1 MAIQALLVYIIATYF
16 PLIFTFLPLLGKL
29 KIVLLAGV
37 VLLVS
42 FAANQNKY
50 TNTTAHRNP
59 IVYCWAV
66 FLFLMML
73 GIFGSLDQGRTLELI
88 ELNFKYFLVFM
99 VMIKIVDTAER
110 LQKVLFTFTLC
121 GVGMA
126 ISTTYNYV
134 FNIGGSADLT
144 GGYRAIALE
153 SGVFADP
160 NDLAVLLNSILPF
173 AAYFFLVKE
182 KKTLPLIG
190 VLVIATGII
199 LTHSRAGFLGLCMT
213 GLTFLFLFGKT
224 KKKYIFLFLGLAILL
239 WSVAPESYKERIS
252 TITDWEVDEETGK
265 TGTRMDAW
273 KIGMVEGLKRP
284 ILGVG
289 AGSGVYVMG
298 KSAADW
304 HDIHNAFVQVF
315 VDIGIPG
322 FIAYLSLFMIP
333 HRKFKE
339 YRAFVRNFENDPIKF
354 DLLHKMVMASLR
366 AFAVTAFFT
375 PQAYSPLLSTLTGI
389 TVIVLE
395 LTKKE
400 IKLLNVSRTKLSDYP
415 PPVGQLRGARL

>member
-16 PLIFTFLPLLGKL
+16 PLIFTVLPLLGKL

-42 FAANQNKY
+42 FVANQNKY

-66 FLFLMML
+66 FLFLMIL
-73 GIFGSLDQGRTLELI
+73 GIFGSFDRGRTLDLI
-88 ELNFKYFLVFM
+88 ELNFKYFLIFM
-99 VMIKIVDTAER
+99 VMIKVIDTPER
-110 LQKVLFTFTLC
+110 FQKVLFTFTLC

-126 ISTTYNYV
+126 MSTTYNYV

-173 AAYFFLVKE
+173 AAYFLLVKE
-182 KKTLPLIG
+182 KKLFPLMG
-190 VLVIATGII
+190 VLIIATGII
-199 LTHSRAGFLGLCMT
+199 LTHSRAGFLGLCVT
-213 GLTFLFLFGKT
+213 GLTFMFLFGKNQ
-224 KKKYIFLFLGLAILL
+224 KKYIFLFLGLTILL
-239 WSVAPESYKERIS
+239 WSVAPDSYKERIS
-252 TITDWEVDEETGK
+252 TITEWEVDEETGK

-273 KIGMVEGLKRP
+273 KIGMIEGLKRP

-315 VDIGIPG
+315 VDIGVPG
-322 FIAYLSLFMIP
+322 FIAYLLLFMIP
-333 HRKFKE
+333 HKKFKE
-339 YRAFVRNFENDPIKF
+339 YRIFIKNIKDDPIKF
-354 DLLHKMVMASLR
+354 DILHKIVMISLR

-389 TVIVLE
+389 TVIALE

-400 IKLLNVSRTKLSDYP
+400 INLLGVSRTNLSGYP
-415 PPVGQLRGARL
+415 PPIGQLRGARL

>member
-16 PLIFTFLPLLGKL
+16 PLVFTFLPLLGKL

-37 VLLVS
+37 VLLIS
-42 FAANQNKY
+42 FVVNQNKY

-66 FLFLMML
+66 FLFLMIL
-73 GIFGSLDQGRTLELI
+73 GIFGSFDRGRTLDLI
-88 ELNFKYFLVFM
+88 ELNFKYFLIFM
-99 VMIKIVDTAER
+99 VMIKVIDTAER
-110 LQKVLFTFTLC
+110 FQKVLFTFTLC

-126 ISTTYNYV
+126 MSTTYNYV

-173 AAYFFLVKE
+173 AGYFLLVKE
-182 KKTLPLIG
+182 KKLFPLMG
-190 VLVIATGII
+190 VLIIATGII
-199 LTHSRAGFLGLCMT
+199 LTHSRAGFLGLCVT
-213 GLTFLFLFGKT
+213 GLTFMFLFGKNQ
-224 KKKYIFLFLGLAILL
+224 KKYIFLFLGLTILL
-239 WSVAPESYKERIS
+239 WSVAPDTYKERIS
-252 TITDWEVDEETGK
+252 TITEWEVDEETGK
-265 TGTRMDAW
+265 TGTRMDGW
-273 KIGMVEGLKRP
+273 KIGMIEGLKRP

-289 AGSGVYVMG
+289 AGSSFYVMG
-298 KSAADW
+298 KNADDW
-304 HDIHNAFVQVF
+304 HAIHNAFVQVF

-322 FIAYLSLFMIP
+322 FIAYLLLFMIP
-333 HRKFKE
+333 HKKFKE
-339 YRAFVRNFENDPIKF
+339 YRAFARNLENDPVRLDI
-354 DLLHKMVMASLR
+354 LHKMVMASLR

-389 TVIVLE
+389 TVIALE

-400 IKLLNVSRTKLSDYP
+400 ISLLNVGRTNLSEP
-415 PPVGQLRGARL
+415 PS